1 MQRGKIITLE
11 VQTVILYA
19 ASYFTMTDDER
30 FYRGFKHFVLIF
42 YVVDVFKRFLFF
54 LQLFVPARRYASEGT
69 LWP

>member
-19 ASYFTMTDDER
+19 ASYFTMTDNER

-42 YVVDVFKRFLFF
+42 LRC
-54 LQLFVPARRYASEGT
+54 
-69 LWP
+69 